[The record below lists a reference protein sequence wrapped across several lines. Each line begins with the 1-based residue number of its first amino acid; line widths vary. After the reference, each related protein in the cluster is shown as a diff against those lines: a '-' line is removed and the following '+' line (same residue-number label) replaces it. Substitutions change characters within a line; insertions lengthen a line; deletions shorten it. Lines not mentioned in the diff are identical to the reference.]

1 MNLSVV
7 GSRASLSNSERK
19 LTFFFPEEIIFFLKK
34 KYFFLKKKK
43 FKFLHKVLNKLSV
56 IPKVISTALKLKES
70 SSATQK
76 LIFVRYITTSHILK
90 QLMLLR
96 LRKILI
102 SFSGLYLPFFFF
114 FLERFWYFSC
124 ASFQGLSLCFWYL

>member
-19 LTFFFPEEIIFFLKK
+19 LTFFFPEEIFFSQEKV
-34 KYFFLKKKK
+34 FFSQEKK
-43 FKFLHKVLNKLSV
+43 FKFLHKVLNKLPV

-76 LIFVRYITTSHILK
+76 LISVCYIITSHILK
-90 QLMLLR
+90 QLMLLL

-102 SFSGLYLPFFFF
+102 SFSGLYLPFFLFS
-114 FLERFWYFSC
+114 LERF
-124 ASFQGLSLCFWYL
+124 